1 MVGYGGTSGCIG
13 VTLPSGRVGGRGE
26 LSTQVSLWS
35 GLLLPGDLHTHHSPT
50 RPPRLLSEHPLLLSL
65 SCLFTPPATP
75 PSVGAQPLAPPAPV
89 HPCVF
94 PFALLFRALKS
105 ADSLLLAP
113 HHPVPPPA
121 PPWASSAAALGG
133 GMLVR
138 RWGERGRA
146 DQEQSEERGPPRPH
160 ACGRSLSGW
169 LPFCPVSSDENW
181 GGVGGGQEGRWCWN
195 QSNEAGG
202 EFEETGWS
210 WALGKR
216 AGGVWGLGIKRFVL
230 EEAETGDR
238 EELPGS

>member
-1 MVGYGGTSGCIG
+1 MACIG

-26 LSTQVSLWS
+26 RSTQVSLWS

-133 GMLVR
+133 G
-138 RWGERGRA
+138 
-146 DQEQSEERGPPRPH
+146 
-160 ACGRSLSGW
+160 ACGEGCWS
-169 LPFCPVSSDENW
+169 
-181 GGVGGGQEGRWCWN
+181 GGGGREGGQIR
-195 QSNEAGG
+195 S
-202 EFEETGWS
+202 
-210 WALGKR
+210 R
-216 AGGVWGLGIKRFVL
+216 AGNAGRPAPTPAVALWLAPVL
-230 EEAETGDR
+230 SCVLR
-238 EELPGS
+238 

>member
-133 GMLVR
+133 GGC
-138 RWGERGRA
+138 W
-146 DQEQSEERGPPRPH
+146 S
-160 ACGRSLSGW
+160 
-169 LPFCPVSSDENW
+169 
-181 GGVGGGQEGRWCWN
+181 GGGGREGGQIRSRVRN
-195 QSNEAGG
+195 AGRPAP
-202 EFEETGWS
+202 TPAV
-210 WALGKR
+210 ALWL
-216 AGGVWGLGIKRFVL
+216 APVL
-230 EEAETGDR
+230 SCVLR
-238 EELPGS
+238 

>member
-1 MVGYGGTSGCIG
+1 M
-13 VTLPSGRVGGRGE
+13 PSGRVGGRGE
-26 LSTQVSLWS
+26 RSTQVSLWS

-133 GMLVR
+133 GGRVGR
-138 RWGERGRA
+138 DAGQEVGGERAGRSGA
-146 DQEQSEERGPPRPH
+146 ERGTRAAPPPRL
-160 ACGRSLSGW
+160 RLLSGW

-181 GGVGGGQEGRWCWN
+181 AGVGGGQEGRGCWN

-202 EFEETGWS
+202 EFEETGWELGLRKKS
-210 WALGKR
+210 WRDLGPWNKEVCSR
-216 AGGVWGLGIKRFVL
+216 
-230 EEAETGDR
+230 
-238 EELPGS
+238 GS

>member
-1 MVGYGGTSGCIG
+1 M
-13 VTLPSGRVGGRGE
+13 PSGRVGGRGE
-26 LSTQVSLWS
+26 RSTQVSLWS

-133 GMLVR
+133 GAC
-138 RWGERGRA
+138 GEGCWSGGGGREGGQIRSRA
-146 DQEQSEERGPPRPH
+146 GERGPPRPH
-160 ACGRSLSGW
+160 ACGCSLAGSRSVLCPQMRTGQGW
-169 LPFCPVSSDENW
+169 
-181 GGVGGGQEGRWCWN
+181 GVDRKGEGAGTRAMRQEGNSRKLD
-195 QSNEAGG
+195 G
-202 EFEETGWS
+202 S
-210 WALGKR
+210 WALGRR

>member
-1 MVGYGGTSGCIG
+1 MVGWGASGCIG

-26 LSTQVSLWS
+26 RSTQVSLWS

-133 GMLVR
+133 GGRVGR
-138 RWGERGRA
+138 DAGQEVGGERAGRSGA
-146 DQEQSEERGPPRPH
+146 ERGNAGRP
-160 ACGRSLSGW
+160 APTPAVALWLAPVLS
-169 LPFCPVSSDENW
+169 C
-181 GGVGGGQEGRWCWN
+181 
-195 QSNEAGG
+195 
-202 EFEETGWS
+202 
-210 WALGKR
+210 
-216 AGGVWGLGIKRFVL
+216 VL
-230 EEAETGDR
+230 R
-238 EELPGS
+238 